1 MKDKQQTYLR
11 YIRHLSEV
19 KDSYTYIGR
28 AAVVVGKF
36 LDGVSNIGKREYRR
50 FCKEQSEWLVR
61 HSQARQHILD
71 FLSYCGVGFER
82 KKRTKEISE
91 NRKLCRIDVKCN
103 DDINNFIVW
112 LQNEKDL
119 SVNTLRIYSTSM
131 KEYFKYFSDFNQ
143 NDARL
148 YCDGLYKRGFSPS
161 TIRLRIGSF
170 ERFGEYK
177 GIPCKIKRP
186 KITRTL
192 NVDNI
197 PTDNEYEMLCEW
209 AKERIYASKRGLE
222 RYVMIRLLGT
232 TGCRKSELMQFTW
245 EMLAAG
251 SVELKGK
258 GNKFRQFFFIDEL
271 RKLAKG
277 KTGLIFPMTDRVIDL
292 YLKDMA
298 KKTGIDKRK
307 MHAHAF
313 RHFFA
318 KRFLQKTKD
327 IAQLADFLG
336 HESIDTTRI
345 YLRKSKNEQQR
356 IINRTVS
363 W

>member
-1 MKDKQQTYLR
+1 MDKQQTYLR
-11 YIRHLSEV
+11 YIRHLSET
-19 KDSYTYIGR
+19 KDNYNYVGR

-50 FCKEQSEWLVR
+50 FCKENAEFLVWNPP
-61 HSQARQHILD
+61 ARQHILD
-71 FLSYCGVGFER
+71 FLSFCGVGFER
-82 KKRTKEISE
+82 KKQKKEISE
-91 NRKLCRIDVKCN
+91 NNKLCRIEVRRN
-103 DDINNFIVW
+103 DDINKFIIW

-131 KEYFKYFSDFNQ
+131 KEYFKYFSDFSQDN
-143 NDARL
+143 ARL
-148 YCDGLYKRGFSPS
+148 YCDNLLQNGFAPQ
-161 TIRLRIGSF
+161 TVCLRITSF
-170 ERFGEYK
+170 EKFGEYVGK
-177 GIPCKIKRP
+177 PVKIKRP
-186 KITRTL
+186 KIARTL

-197 PTDNEYEMLCEW
+197 PTDKEYEMLCGW
-209 AKERIYASKRGLE
+209 AKERINVGKRGLE
-222 RYVMIRLLGT
+222 RYVMVRLLGT

-258 GNKFRQFFFIDEL
+258 GDKFRQFFFIDEL

-277 KTGLIFPMTDRVIDL
+277 KTGLIFPMTDRGIDFHI
-292 YLKDMA
+292 KDMA

-336 HESIDTTRI
+336 HDSIDTTRI

-356 IINRTVS
+356 LINRTVS